1 MVVPSARKEA
11 RDILLCDL
19 DAFFASVEQRDHPEY
34 RGRPVIVGGTPE
46 GRGVVAA
53 CSYEARKYGVRS
65 AMPMKKAV
73 RLCPA
78 AVFLPADLARYRQ
91 ASKEVFSIF
100 ARFTPEVEEVSIDEA
115 YLGVPAGRGVE
126 IAAVIRETVRKEVDL
141 PVSVGI
147 SCNKLLAKTA
157 CELAKPDGLRAVWPA
172 DVPEVVW
179 PLPVSKLYG
188 VGPRTEQILK
198 SMGIYTIGDLAQCS
212 ESELVRRLG
221 SFGAEL
227 KMFAQGID
235 YRPLE
240 LTHTVKS
247 IGREITFEYDRW
259 DEEEVLQ
266 VLSFLAGEVGYRL
279 RTKGFKGRTVTVKI
293 RKGDFSTF
301 TRSRTLPYST
311 DLDRE
316 IYETARELFLHSE
329 IGPPWR
335 LIGLQVSGLS
345 REEMRQLS
353 LLEIDGEKRRQKE
366 EELSHVV
373 DDLRR
378 KYGRTVVQR
387 AMLLRKNKK

>member
-1 MVVPSARKEA
+1 MVALSAGREA

-34 RGRPVIVGGTPE
+34 RGQPVIVGGTPE

-73 RLCPA
+73 RLCPT
-78 AVFLPADLARYRQ
+78 AVFLPVDLMRYRQ
-91 ASKEVFSIF
+91 ASREVFGIF
-100 ARFTPEVEEVSIDEA
+100 ERFTPEIEEVSIDEA
-115 YLGVPAGRGVE
+115 YLGVPVGRGME
-126 IAAVIRETVRKEVDL
+126 IAVAIREAVRKEVNL
-141 PVSVGI
+141 PISVGI
-147 SCNKLLAKTA
+147 SCNKLLAKMA
-157 CELAKPDGLRAVWPA
+157 CELAKPNGVRAVWPA
-172 DVPEVVW
+172 EVPEVIW
-179 PLPVSKLYG
+179 PLPAGKLYG
-188 VGPRTEQILK
+188 VGPRTEQVLK
-198 SMGIYTIGDLAQCS
+198 SMGIYTIGDLALCS
-212 ESELVRRLG
+212 ESELTRRLG
-221 SFGAEL
+221 SFGSEL
-227 KMFAQGID
+227 KVFAQGID

-240 LTHTVKS
+240 LAHTVKS
-247 IGREITFEYDRW
+247 VGREITFEYDRW

-279 RTKGFKGRTVTVKI
+279 RAKGFKGRTVTVKI

-316 IYETARELFLHSE
+316 IYEAARELFLHSG

-335 LIGLQVSGLS
+335 LIGVQVSGLS
-345 REEMRQLS
+345 TGEMRQLS
-353 LLEIDGEKRRQKE
+353 LLEIEEEDRRRKE
-366 EELSHVV
+366 EELCHTV

-378 KYGRTVVQR
+378 KYGRAVVQR
-387 AMLLRKNKK
+387 AVLLRKK